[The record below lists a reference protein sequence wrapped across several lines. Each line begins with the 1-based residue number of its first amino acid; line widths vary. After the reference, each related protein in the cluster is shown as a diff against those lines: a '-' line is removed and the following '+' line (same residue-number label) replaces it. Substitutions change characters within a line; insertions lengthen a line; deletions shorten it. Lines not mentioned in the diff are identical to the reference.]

1 MKLSLYEEDSALI
14 KVTVKDYPLAEI
26 LPGMKLGKEI
36 VTDSGQVILAQHTI
50 LTEWMIERLQEWG
63 FNSIYIH
70 EEIKE
75 DQNTALG
82 EEQKYYIEEHAKI
95 LGLIDSA
102 FQKTRNIKEVPIS
115 QINDIADCT
124 IKNLLSL
131 NAVISY
137 LHLINTKDDYT
148 FRHSLNVA
156 VICGVIGK
164 WLHFSEDKLRDVV
177 LAGLLHD
184 IGKTR
189 IPVEIL
195 NKPAKLSTNEMSYMK
210 QHPMLGYEL
219 VFGSKEIAAPVKMA
233 ILQHHERLDGTGYPQ
248 GLLKNDISQEG
259 KIVAVADT
267 YDAMTAHRIYRSAL
281 TPFLVME
288 ELLQEMFGKL
298 DAEIC
303 MLFINNTKDALV
315 GSKVRLNNGA
325 EGKIIFINKEYNIKP
340 IIQTSEGKCIELKNE
355 KDIEIVAFVS
365 DIK

>member
-1 MKLSLYEEDSALI
+1 MI
-14 KVTVKDYPLAEI
+14 KIAIKKYPLAEI
-26 LPGMKLGKEI
+26 LPGMKLGKEV
-36 VTDSGQVILAQHTI
+36 VTESGKVILAEHTI

-63 FNSIYIH
+63 FNSIEIH
-70 EEIKE
+70 EETKE
-75 DQNTALG
+75 DPSTALA
-82 EEQKYYIEEHAKI
+82 EEQKYYIDEHAKI
-95 LGLIDSA
+95 LSSIESA
-102 FQKTRNIKEVPIS
+102 FQKTRNIKEVPINE
-115 QINDIADCT
+115 INDIADCT
-124 IKNLLSL
+124 IKTLLSL
-131 NAVISY
+131 NGVISY

-164 WLHFSEDKLRDVV
+164 WLNFSGEKLKDVV

-195 NKPAKLSTNEMSYMK
+195 NKPAKLSGNEMSFMK

-219 VFGSKEIAAPVKMA
+219 IFGSKEIGASVKMA

-248 GLLKNDISQEG
+248 SLFKNDISQEA

-267 YDAMTAHRIYRSAL
+267 YDAMTTHRIYRSSL

-340 IIQTSEGKCIELKNE
+340 IIQTSEGQCIELKNE
-355 KDIEIVAFVS
+355 KNIEIVAFVS